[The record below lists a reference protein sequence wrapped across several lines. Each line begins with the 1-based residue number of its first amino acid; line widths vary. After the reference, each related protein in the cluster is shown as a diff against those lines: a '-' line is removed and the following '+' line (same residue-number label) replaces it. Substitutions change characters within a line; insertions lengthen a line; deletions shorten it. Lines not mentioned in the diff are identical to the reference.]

1 MFRKNLNIDEMSSQE
16 MEALL
21 SRVAKRLLW
30 LNALWLLFVFAVL
43 FWNTAIGVILLIITV
58 AKYFFDYHDV
68 EAQSHYHSFVDR
80 MIKKTFTRTK
90 DN

>member
-1 MFRKNLNIDEMSSQE
+1 MFRKKLNIDEMSSQE
-16 MEALL
+16 MEAFL
-21 SRVAKRLLW
+21 SSAVKRLLW

-43 FWNTAIGVILLIITV
+43 FWNTGIGVILLILTV

-68 EAQSHYHSFVDR
+68 ETQSHYHSFVDR
-80 MIKKTFTRTK
+80 MFKKTLTRTK